1 MNEEKD
7 TSLSELD
14 KDVVSSDDVLAV
26 VSGNQ
31 DAINEQME
39 KAKEL
44 AQAGIDADLAGLS
57 IDQQK
62 KIMDER
68 RKKAEELAAEERRKA
83 EELAR
88 QEALKNSPA
97 EKKRLAKEAKQKAK
111 EEAKKA
117 KEEAKKAKEE
127 ARKQKELARKNKGK
141 VEDVKNEKVAEVKPS
156 VATTSVTPMPST
168 TNVTPAV
175 VTPNVTATAS
185 NSVTSTPSTTT
196 NVTSAVVTPNVTT
209 TASNSVTSTPSTTTN
224 VTSAVVTPNVTT
236 TASNSVTPTP
246 SKTNVTPAVATPN
259 VVTTASKS
267 VTPTPST
274 TNVTPAVA
282 TPNVTTTASNSVT
295 PTPSKTNV
303 TPAVVT
309 PNVTTIASKSE
320 TSPSATTFTTT
331 NTSTEKVSDTG
342 KEVSDSDKKS
352 GKKTSNL
359 KMYLSFI
366 FLALL
371 ILMIVF
377 LPEINTFVHDFFN
390 KKEAENTPSITSGHL
405 ICTLETN
412 DSNFNYEYETDF
424 SFKDSKLYKLTLT
437 TKTVG
442 DLNLDATDLSG
453 LNASCQLLQF
463 QTSKFDGV
471 EVMCDLAGNT
481 FTNTQTLD
489 YEILNRDEVTTAYLE
504 AGGIYP
510 DYKYEENIDDIEKDM
525 NAQNY
530 SCARYED

>member
-31 DAINEQME
+31 DAINKQME

-44 AQAGIDADLAGLS
+44 AQAGIDADLAGLP

-117 KEEAKKAKEE
+117 KEEA
-127 ARKQKELARKNKGK
+127 RKQKELARKNKGK

-156 VATTSVTPMPST
+156 VATTSVTPTPST

-185 NSVTSTPSTTT
+185 NSVTPTPSTTT
-196 NVTSAVVTPNVTT
+196 NVTPAVV
-209 TASNSVTSTPSTTTN
+209 
-224 VTSAVVTPNVTT
+224 
-236 TASNSVTPTP
+236 
-246 SKTNVTPAVATPN
+246 
-259 VVTTASKS
+259 
-267 VTPTPST
+267 
-274 TNVTPAVA
+274 

-309 PNVTTIASKSE
+309 PNVTTIASKSA
-320 TSPSATTFTTT
+320 TSPSATTSTTT

-342 KEVSDSDKKS
+342 KKVSGSDKKS

-359 KMYLSFI
+359 KMYLTFI

-489 YEILNRDEVTTAYLE
+489 YEVLNRDEVTTAYLE